1 MNNHTL
7 GMLLAVLFVSSCA
20 STPEAM
26 SGGDNGEASLS
37 THAKE
42 TKKPLHR
49 MDLALSSRLSIPDIT
64 EVIPDSSS
72 AKVYSFV
79 AKNLPVKQALKIFAK
94 AYGLNVIAD
103 SEVDGMLNLEFHNL
117 PFDQAMEA
125 MLDAEGL
132 YWKRE
137 KNLITV
143 KKRESKI
150 FTIDYIRLTRS
161 GSSSSQAQ
169 INSSLSEGGS
179 DSEGGGDSGFITV
192 EQKDT
197 VEFWKELEAQLENLV
212 SPKGRLVVNRMSGTV
227 QVSDLHTHVKEVE
240 QYIRQINY
248 AVSRQVDID
257 VKIVEVSLSDDYSLG
272 VDWSRVSTPGA
283 GKTDVN
289 LTMANTI
296 SQPAGGFSAILP
308 SLSMNIFGSKNNTLN
323 FSAVIDALK
332 EQGEVRTVS
341 QPKVRTLNN
350 QTAMIKVGTD
360 RTFFRRELVTNVTA
374 AGSVSIATDL
384 PQVVTEGVVLAITP
398 QISNE
403 GWIMMDV
410 SPVITRVSSVS
421 TILDSSGN
429 VQSSAPNLDIRQ
441 ATSLIRA
448 FSGETVIIGGLI
460 QDSTSNTERSVPI
473 LGDLPLIGNLFK
485 GTYKVKSKTELVM
498 FITAKVVNE
507 GLARSSSL
515 SQNEERL

>member
-7 GMLLAVLFVSSCA
+7 GVLLGVLFVSSCA
-20 STPEAM
+20 SMPET
-26 SGGDNGEASLS
+26 SNDNNNVEASSS
-37 THAKE
+37 THVKE
-42 TKKPLHR
+42 TTKTLHR
-49 MDLALSSRLSIPDIT
+49 MDLSLSSRLSLPDIT
-64 EVIPDSSS
+64 EVIPDKSSE
-72 AKVYSFV
+72 KVYSFV
-79 AKNLPVKQALKIFAK
+79 AKNLPIKQALRIFAK

-103 SEVDGMLNLEFHNL
+103 ADVQGLLNLEFHNL
-117 PFDQAMEA
+117 PFGQAMEA
-125 MLDAEGL
+125 MLEAEGL
-132 YWKRE
+132 YWKRDN
-137 KNLITV
+137 NLITV
-143 KKRESKI
+143 KKRESKV

-161 GSSSSQAQ
+161 GSSSSLAK
-169 INSSLSEGGS
+169 INSSLSEGGG
-179 DSEGGGDSGFITV
+179 DGEDGGGDSGFIGV
-192 EQKDT
+192 KQKDT
-197 VEFWKELEAQLENLV
+197 VEFWRELEEQLVNLV
-212 SPKGRLVVNRMSGTV
+212 SPEGRLVVNRMSGTV

-240 QYIRQINY
+240 QYIRNINY

-272 VDWSRVSTPGA
+272 VDWSRVSTPGS

-308 SLSMNIFGSKNNTLN
+308 SLSMNIFGSKNSSLN

-360 RTFFRRELVTNVTA
+360 RTFFRRELVTNVTT
-374 AGSVSIATDL
+374 AGSTSIATDL
-384 PQVVTEGVVLAITP
+384 PQIVTEGVVLSITP

-429 VQSSAPNLDIRQ
+429 IQSSAPNLDIRQ
-441 ATSLIRA
+441 ATSLVRA

-460 QDSTSNTERSVPI
+460 QDSTSNTDRSVPI

-498 FITAKVVNE
+498 FITANVVNE

-515 SQNEERL
+515 IQPEER